1 MLNATFTNS
10 ITLTFNVGFGS
21 FEGQNLDTIPAV
33 NASSQDHVRFP
44 PKADKYQ
51 QVSVSPLCA
60 DFVAE
65 VAEERGQLRLS
76 AEAGALT
83 CHSLRESGGWGLL

>member
-1 MLNATFTNS
+1 M
-10 ITLTFNVGFGS
+10 
-21 FEGQNLDTIPAV
+21 
-33 NASSQDHVRFP
+33 FP
-44 PKADKYQ
+44 PADE
-51 QVSVSPLCA
+51 VTEVVPLAAVTCRFLA